1 MQHWWYDIWKR
12 INDSK
17 IDPNNTRMMLS
28 FPTNSSCP
36 IINNISNKMLNEIKN
51 FLKFY
56 NAIFWSKRSTIV
68 FFHAWKSGWCLI
80 NHYEI
85 QNFEIPIRKILT
97 LNPPGKEKSLSSI
110 YLICSS
116 KGSKTLIMFW
126 REWRAWQKW
135 QTCEHYKQMK

>member
-17 IDPNNTRMMLS
+17 SDPNNTRMMLS

-36 IINNISNKMLNEIKN
+36 IINNISNKMLNKIKN
-51 FLKFY
+51 FLKLY
-56 NAIFWSKRSTIV
+56 NAIFWSKRKTIV

-85 QNFEIPIRKILT
+85 QNFEIPIKKNLNLKSPRQRKIFVFHILDLLFKGFQNPNHVLT
-97 LNPPGKEKSLSSI
+97 RLKSLA
-110 YLICSS
+110 
-116 KGSKTLIMFW
+116 KVENMWTL
-126 REWRAWQKW
+126 
-135 QTCEHYKQMK
+135 